1 MPYGRKVNYQ
11 WSIKKRNMEDNRD
24 DFWKDS
30 LIGCF
35 SYIIGIL
42 VGLMAAVLLAGCTTT
57 KYVPVPEVH
66 HDTVRIT
73 QQQRDSIYLHD
84 SIYVQTLTRGDT
96 VYLTTDRWHTLYRDR
111 WSHDTLYQSRTDT
124 IAKPYPVEVEVPAD
138 LTWWQRLRIDIAD
151 IVLGLL
157 AIAGVV
163 WVVRLAISLRN

>member
-1 MPYGRKVNYQ
+1 
-11 WSIKKRNMEDNRD
+11 MEDNRD
-24 DFWKDS
+24 VFWKES
-30 LIGCF
+30 MIGCF
-35 SYIIGIL
+35 GYVLGIA
-42 VGLMAAVLLAGCTTT
+42 VGLLLCAMLNSCSTT

-84 SIYVQTLTRGDT
+84 SIWVQTLTRGDT
-96 VYLTTDRWHTLYRDR
+96 VYLTTDRWHTQYRDR

-124 IAKPYPVEVEVPAD
+124 ISKPYPVEVKVPAE

-157 AIAGVV
+157 AIAGIV
-163 WVVRLAISLRN
+163 WGVRLAISLRN

>member
-1 MPYGRKVNYQ
+1 
-11 WSIKKRNMEDNRD
+11 MEDNRD

-163 WVVRLAISLRN
+163 WGVRRAISLRN

>member
-1 MPYGRKVNYQ
+1 
-11 WSIKKRNMEDNRD
+11 MEKETDNRD
-24 DFWKDS
+24 NFWHDS

-42 VGLMAAVLLAGCTTT
+42 AGLLMAVLLAGCTTT

-111 WSHDTLYQSRTDT
+111 WSHDTIYQSRTDS
-124 IAKPYPVEVEVPAD
+124 IPKPYPVEVKVPAE

-157 AIAGVV
+157 AIAGIV
-163 WVVRLAISLRN
+163 WGVRLAISLRN

>member
-1 MPYGRKVNYQ
+1 MVN
-11 WSIKKRNMEDNRD
+11 KKRNMEDNRD
-24 DFWKDS
+24 EFWAAS
-30 LIGCF
+30 MIGCF
-35 SYIIGIL
+35 SYVIGIL

-66 HDTVRIT
+66 HDTVRVT

-124 IAKPYPVEVEVPAD
+124 IAKPYPVEVEVPAE

-151 IVLGLL
+151 ILLGLL

-163 WVVRLAISLRN
+163 WGVRLAISLRN

>member
-1 MPYGRKVNYQ
+1 
-11 WSIKKRNMEDNRD
+11 MEKETDNRD
-24 DFWKDS
+24 NFWHDS

-42 VGLMAAVLLAGCTTT
+42 VGLMAAVLLAGCSTT
-57 KYVPVPEVH
+57 KYVTVPEVH

-84 SIYVQTLTRGDT
+84 SIWVQTLTRGDT
-96 VYLTTDRWHTLYRDR
+96 VYLTTDRWHTQYRDR
-111 WSHDTLYQSRTDT
+111 WSHDTVYQSRIDS
-124 IAKPYPVEVEVPAD
+124 IAKPYPVEVEVPAE

-157 AIAGVV
+157 AIAGIV
-163 WVVRLAISLRN
+163 WGVRMAIKH